1 MDWLLYNTDLR
12 HERVNQLQ
20 ANVSIYAAETIEI
33 NTNIGAKMVN
43 PFHPLV
49 LSIPAKKHYKTGGFL
64 MFSDR
69 G

>member
-1 MDWLLYNTDLR
+1 MDWLLYNRDLR
-12 HERVNQLQ
+12 RERVNQLQ

-33 NTNIGAKMVN
+33 NTNVGAKMVN

-49 LSIPAKKHYKTGGFL
+49 LSIPPKKHYKTGGFL
-64 MFSDR
+64 MFSGR